1 MRLNIVCVLYII
13 CGAIVINFH
22 FQACLFTRRDDEKQL
37 FDMED
42 SKSKVE
48 HGCQLVV
55 SQSIMERAKYHAQN
69 FRLQDIYNEM
79 VLLDD
84 LMLYRLKE
92 NVPSPEMFTLNLA
105 WRASASF
112 QSELHHQLQF

>member
-1 MRLNIVCVLYII
+1 M
-13 CGAIVINFH
+13 INFH
-22 FQACLFTRRDDEKQL
+22 FQARLSTRNSQCRDDEKQS
-37 FDMED
+37 FDLENL
-42 SKSKVE
+42 VE
-48 HGCQLVV
+48 HGCELVV
-55 SQSIMERAKYHAQN
+55 SQSIMERAKYHAHN

-92 NVPSPEMFTLNLA
+92 NVPSPEMFKNLA